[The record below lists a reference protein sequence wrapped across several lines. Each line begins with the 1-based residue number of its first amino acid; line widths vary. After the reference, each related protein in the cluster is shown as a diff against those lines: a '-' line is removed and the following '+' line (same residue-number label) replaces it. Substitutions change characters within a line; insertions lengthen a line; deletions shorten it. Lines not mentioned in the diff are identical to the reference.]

1 MLSRKVLLTMQPF
14 LNIAKKIAE
23 EIKTGA
29 YTDTLPSISRLS
41 EQFNVCPATVKRI
54 LAQLRDWNLVTGEH
68 GRCVRVNPKAV
79 GNVYFHKNVVI
90 LADLSTIAT
99 PFYAKTL
106 KRLTD
111 ELNAFSV
118 CVHVFLSG
126 NQVQECAF
134 QPECAITVNQRSRM
148 IEEALL
154 NHFPDCPVVRV
165 NWPSERFPYV
175 MSDGYKAGYE
185 AVRHLAE
192 DCGHTHIGVL
202 ATQLK
207 YTRASFRLRYDG
219 ALDYVRRHPQI
230 QLSMEEI
237 PELELCSQTS
247 FQLMEK
253 MMREDPAISAVF
265 ATCDMLALGVYSYAA
280 AHRLRIPDDLAV
292 IGFDNENFSLA
303 LTPQLTTLSENEQ
316 STSEHLFKIVCDL
329 LMNRKTESAYLT
341 DPLLI
346 VRDSTLVKTI

>member
-1 MLSRKVLLTMQPF
+1 MQPF
-14 LNIAKKIAE
+14 LNIAKNIAE

-54 LAQLRDWNLVTGEH
+54 LSQLRDWDLVTGEH
-68 GRCVRVNPKAV
+68 GRCVRINPKAA
-79 GNVYFHKNVVI
+79 GNIYFHKNVVI

-99 PFYAKTL
+99 PFFAKTL
-106 KRLTD
+106 ESLTNV
-111 ELNAFSV
+111 LNGCNM
-118 CVHVFLSG
+118 CVHVFLSE

-134 QPECAITVNQRSRM
+134 HPECAITVNNRSRQ

-154 NHFPDCPVVRV
+154 TDFPDCPVVRL
-165 NWPSERFPYV
+165 NWPSERFSYV
-175 MSDGYKAGYE
+175 MSDGRKAGYE
-185 AVRHLAE
+185 ALRHLAE
-192 DCGHTHIGVL
+192 DCGHTHIGIL
-202 ATQLK
+202 ATQLQ
-207 YTRASFRLRYDG
+207 YPYASFRQRYEG
-219 ALDYVRRHPQI
+219 ALEYARKHRRI
-230 QLSMEEI
+230 KLSMAEI
-237 PELELCSQTS
+237 PEQEHFSQTS
-247 FQLMEK
+247 FRSMKKLMQD
-253 MMREDPAISAVF
+253 DPAITAVF
-265 ATCDMLALGVYSYAA
+265 ASCDMLALGVYSYAA

-303 LTPQLTTLSENEQ
+303 LTPQLTTFSENEQ

-346 VRDSTLVKTI
+346 VRGSTLVKTI